1 MNTDRLNLIERV
13 ALFRHALIAR
23 LLPAELTPTQRAA
36 EMQRIVNLE
45 HTIPGSTRIRVAE
58 STVRHW
64 LRAYERGGFEAL
76 KPKPRADSGEPRSL
90 RPELAERLM
99 QIKEDN
105 PTLAVRLV
113 IEQAR
118 AQKHIHDQEVVAV
131 STVHRLFQRLGLMT
145 PKTHSPQ
152 DRRRFAFANAGQLW
166 MSDVMHGIA
175 VPDHGARKRKTYLIA
190 FIDDATRVITH
201 AQFAFSENTQSF
213 LPVFKQALLRR
224 GLPERLYVD
233 NGASYRSHHL
243 SLVCAKLNIALIHA
257 SAYQPQGKGKIERFF
272 RTCRAQLMTQL
283 TEQDTTSLEA
293 LNRRLASWIEG
304 EYHHSPHRGLDQQT
318 PLERWAQV
326 SGGVRY
332 PDQHLDLDELFLFE
346 ATRKVNA
353 DRTVSLNGTLFEVD
367 PTLVGERVT
376 LRFNPANS
384 DSPVNVLHLG
394 KFIETAKPVDLY
406 ANCFVKRHRRSGVI
420 DSDMPPTIPATS
432 LSMRSLNKKD
442 DNGSGKNNN
451 TTKIAGGND

>member
-1 MNTDRLNLIERV
+1 
-13 ALFRHALIAR
+13 
-23 LLPAELTPTQRAA
+23 
-36 EMQRIVNLE
+36 
-45 HTIPGSTRIRVAE
+45 
-58 STVRHW
+58 
-64 LRAYERGGFEAL
+64 
-76 KPKPRADSGEPRSL
+76 
-90 RPELAERLM
+90 
-99 QIKEDN
+99 
-105 PTLAVRLV
+105 
-113 IEQAR
+113 
-118 AQKHIHDQEVVAV
+118 
-131 STVHRLFQRLGLMT
+131 
-145 PKTHSPQ
+145 
-152 DRRRFAFANAGQLW
+152 
-166 MSDVMHGIA
+166 
-175 VPDHGARKRKTYLIA
+175 
-190 FIDDATRVITH
+190 VITH

-283 TEQDTTSLEA
+283 TEQDSASLET

-326 SGGVRY
+326 SGGLRY

-346 ATRKVNA
+346 TTRKVNA
-353 DRTVSLNGTLFEVD
+353 DRTVSLNGKLFEVD

-384 DSPVNVLHLG
+384 DAPVNVVHLG

-420 DSDMPPTIPATS
+420 DSDMPPTIPTVS
-432 LSMRSLNKKD
+432 LSMQSLNKD
-442 DNGSGKNNN
+442 GSDSGKNNN
-451 TTKIAGGND
+451 TTKTAGGSD